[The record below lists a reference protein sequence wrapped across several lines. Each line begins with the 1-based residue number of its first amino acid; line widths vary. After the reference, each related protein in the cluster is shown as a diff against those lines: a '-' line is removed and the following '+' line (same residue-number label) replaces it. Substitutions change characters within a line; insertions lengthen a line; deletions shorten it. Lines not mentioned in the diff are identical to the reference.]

1 MRKPECSREF
11 EVLDALQTAA
21 WPECCSDTLRTHV
34 AECRSCAALVEI
46 VLALTDEHRAA
57 TMEASV
63 PSSGVVWWRAQMRAR
78 QEATVVAMRPIHI
91 VQGLSLA
98 CGAGLLAA
106 AVSFVSPTFR
116 SWVAWIGGAVSE
128 AKSVEISATAWPV
141 LEALVA
147 PSGSGPVLLAAF
159 LAISALILLA
169 PVAVYFSARD

>member
-1 MRKPECSREF
+1 VRKPECSREF

-34 AECRSCAALVEI
+34 AECQSCAAVVEI
-46 VLALTDEHRAA
+46 VLALTDEHRTA
-57 TMEASV
+57 TLEASV
-63 PSSGVVWWRAQMRAR
+63 PSSGIVWWRAQMRAR
-78 QEATVVAMRPIHI
+78 QEATVVAMRPIHV

-116 SWVAWIGGAVSE
+116 SWLAWIGGAASE
-128 AKSVEISATAWPV
+128 MKS
-141 LEALVA
+141 LELPAAIWSNLQGVVT
-147 PSGSGPVLLAAF
+147 PSGSGPVLLAAI
-159 LAISALILLA
+159 LAITALILLA